1 MIHFRTLRLQGF
13 KSFVDKTELAIEP
26 GLTGIVG
33 PNGCGK
39 SNLVEALRWVMGE
52 NSARRIR
59 GGDMD
64 DVIFAGTSGRPL
76 RNFAEVSLVLDNSDR
91 TGPAS
96 HNGDD
101 EIEVLRRIERDQGSA
116 YKINGRPV
124 RARDVQLLFADTVT
138 GANSPALVSQGRVTA
153 VINAKPSERRLILE
167 ESAGI
172 SGLYARRHE
181 AEIRLRAAETNL
193 TRLQDVL
200 AGFETRLNDLR
211 KQARQAT
218 RYKNLSARIRQAE
231 ITLAWLEWKISK
243 DRLDTARAA
252 HGKID
257 SAVAERMAAV
267 TRLTREQTDRATEI
281 PALRQAEV
289 EAAAALQAK
298 KIAIQRLE
306 DEEKHIESLL
316 SESRTSLSQT
326 SADRT
331 RETESLDENAR
342 TLERLEIEEK
352 TLLQE
357 SAGEDDALE
366 IKRLA
371 RDTLEEKAKTLES
384 ELSALTAQLADSR
397 AQKEALERQIERDSR
412 QKDQAL
418 SRHSQAQDSLTKAEA
433 ALSALEGEAPPET
446 EITALEN
453 KVVTLRSEIDS
464 ATATLD
470 GARKKLEDS
479 RSTRESTEQ
488 ERSRLEAE
496 ARTLRTVL
504 SLDEQGTFRPIM
516 EDVAAAPGFEAA
528 LSRALGDTLLASTD
542 PQAPTVWSEKE
553 NSATAPALPTLPQGA
568 QPLSEKVK
576 APKALAAALGAIGIV
591 TDFAAGEALAEH
603 LAPGSALVSPDGHFW
618 RWDGLRIKAAAADR
632 HAAHLRQKNRLAEID
647 AALPGIAE
655 QSEQKAQ
662 ALNVARSEIS
672 RIEDE
677 IRTLRRTLSE
687 TESALSTRRAALSQS
702 FERRTKLRNEIARTG
717 ESRDLATAEIER
729 LDRGIEELRAS
740 LAGIVAATP
749 DSGQKDMEALR
760 ETLLQTRESLRE
772 ALRAFESARQSRE
785 TRRARLQ
792 ALGDERLTINNRSI
806 RSREHLKTL
815 ERRNAELEE
824 KIAGMST
831 RPDAIRTERQGLLST
846 IGQVESART
855 AAADSLAAAEKLL
868 NETNRALKSAESELA
883 TLREDRARE
892 QATVAAM
899 QERIE
904 ELSRAAEEKFSMPAH
919 ALADHLSAPIEQ
931 ESPETVDSSR
941 AQLEKLI
948 RERDSLGPVN
958 LRADVEAEAV
968 EKESGTLIAERDD
981 LLAAISELR
990 GGIGKLNREARERL
1004 SAAFNTVNE
1013 HFRTLFTRLFGGG
1026 SAHLALIDSDDPLE
1040 AGLEIFAQPPG
1051 KALQSLSLLSGGE
1064 QTLTS
1069 IALIFAMF
1077 LTNPAPICVLDEI
1090 DAPLD
1095 DANVDRVC
1103 HLLETITGE
1112 TKTRFL
1118 VITHHRLTMARMD
1131 RLYGVTMAERGV
1143 SQLVSVD
1150 LQQSFAFVE
1159 AAE

>member
-13 KSFVDKTELAIEP
+13 KSFVEKTEIGIEP

-64 DVIFAGTSGRPL
+64 DVIFAGTSGRPS
-76 RNFAEVSLVLDNSDR
+76 RNFAEVSLVLDNSAR
-91 TGPAS
+91 TGPAA

-101 EIEVLRRIERDQGSA
+101 EIEILRRIERDQGSL
-116 YKINGRPV
+116 YKINGRTV

-153 VINAKPSERRLILE
+153 VINAKPAERRLILE

-218 RYKNLSARIRQAE
+218 KYKNLSARIKQAE
-231 ITLAWLEWKISK
+231 IALAWLEWKISH
-243 DRLDTARAA
+243 DRLQAARAEHA
-252 HGKID
+252 KIE
-257 SAVAERMAAV
+257 SAVAERLGAV
-267 TRLTREQTDRATEI
+267 TRLTREQTDRAAEI
-281 PALRQAEV
+281 PALRQAEA

-298 KIAIQRLE
+298 KITLQRLE

-316 SESRTSLSQT
+316 SESRTSLSRT
-326 SADRT
+326 SADRA

-342 TLERLEIEEK
+342 ALERLAAEEK
-352 TLLQE
+352 TLLADTQ
-357 SAGEDDALE
+357 GEDDALE
-366 IKRLA
+366 EKRAA
-371 RDTLEEKAKTLES
+371 RDALEEKAKALEA

-397 AQKEALERQIERDSR
+397 ARKEAIGRQIERDAR
-412 QKDQAL
+412 LRDQAIA
-418 SRHSQAQDSLTKAEA
+418 RRTQAQDSLNRTESALTALDGEASPESEIAVLEEKAAALRGRIDACTAALDAARRKTEDCRPAREA
-433 ALSALEGEAPPET
+433 A
-446 EITALEN
+446 
-453 KVVTLRSEIDS
+453 
-464 ATATLD
+464 
-470 GARKKLEDS
+470 
-479 RSTRESTEQ
+479 EQ
-488 ERSRLEAE
+488 EKSRLEAE
-496 ARTLRTVL
+496 SRTLRNVL
-504 SLDEQGTFRPIM
+504 SLDEQGTFRPVM
-516 EDVAAAPGFEAA
+516 EDMAADPGFEAA
-528 LSRALGDTLLASTD
+528 LSRALGDTLTASTD
-542 PQAPTVWSEKE
+542 PQAPAVWSE
-553 NSATAPALPTLPQGA
+553 NAGTATPPALPQGA
-568 QPLSEKVK
+568 QPLSERVK
-576 APKALAAALGAIGIV
+576 APPALSAALGAIGIV
-591 TDFAAGEALAEH
+591 EDFEAGEKLAAQ
-603 LAPGSALVSPDGHFW
+603 LAPGAALVSHDGHFW

-647 AALPGIAE
+647 RALPDIAE
-655 QSEQKAQ
+655 KVVKA
-662 ALNVARSEIS
+662 AGDLESARAETSK
-672 RIEDE
+672 IEEE
-677 IRTLRRTLSE
+677 IRALRKDLSE
-687 TESALSTRRAALSQS
+687 TENALSTRRTALSQS
-702 FERRTKLRNEIARTG
+702 FERRTKLRSEIARG
-717 ESRDLATAEIER
+717 QESLSLAGAEIER
-729 LDRGIEELRAS
+729 LDRGLEEQRAALSEIE
-740 LAGIVAATP
+740 AAAPEERQRET
-749 DSGQKDMEALR
+749 DALR
-760 ETLLQTRESLRE
+760 ETLLETRDALRD
-772 ALRAFESARQSRE
+772 ALRAFEAARQARE

-815 ERRNAELEE
+815 EGRGAELEE
-824 KIAGMST
+824 KIAGMSA
-831 RPDAIRTERQGLLST
+831 RPGEIRAGREELLGT
-846 IGQVESART
+846 MGQAETARA
-855 AAADSLAAAEKLL
+855 AAADALAVAEKTLA
-868 NETNRALKSAESELA
+868 ETNRALKTAEGELA

-899 QERIE
+899 QERIAE
-904 ELSRAAEEKFSMPAH
+904 ISRAAEEKFSMPPH
-919 ALADHLSAPIEQ
+919 ALAEHLAAPLEDESAQ
-931 ESPETVDSSR
+931 TLDSCR
-941 AQLEKLI
+941 TQLEKLV
-948 RERDSLGPVN
+948 RERDNLGPVN

-968 EKESGTLIAERDD
+968 EKESGTLISERDD

-1004 SAAFNTVNE
+1004 AAAFDTVNG
-1013 HFRTLFTRLFGGG
+1013 HFRTLFARLFGGG

-1103 HLLETITGE
+1103 GLLEDITRE
-1112 TKTRFL
+1112 TATRFL

-1159 AAE
+1159 AA

>member
-13 KSFVDKTELAIEP
+13 KSFVEKTELGIEP

-64 DVIFAGTSGRPL
+64 DVIFAGTSGRPS
-76 RNFAEVSLVLDNSDR
+76 RNFAEVSLVLDNSAR
-91 TGPAS
+91 TGPAA

-101 EIEVLRRIERDQGSA
+101 EIEILRRIERDQGSL
-116 YKINGRPV
+116 YKINGRTV

-153 VINAKPSERRLILE
+153 VINAKPAERRLILE

-218 RYKNLSARIRQAE
+218 KYKNLSARIKQAE
-231 ITLAWLEWKISK
+231 IALAWLEWKISH
-243 DRLDTARAA
+243 DRLEAARGEHA
-252 HGKID
+252 KIE
-257 SAVAERMAAV
+257 SAVAERLGTV
-267 TRLTREQTDRATEI
+267 TRLTREQTDRAAEI
-281 PALRQAEV
+281 PALRQAEA
-289 EAAAALQAK
+289 EAAAALQTR
-298 KIAIQRLE
+298 KIALQRLE

-316 SESRTSLSQT
+316 AESRTSLSQT
-326 SADRT
+326 TESRT

-342 TLERLEIEEK
+342 ALERLAGEEK
-352 TLLQE
+352 KLLAE
-357 SAGEDDALE
+357 SAGEDEALE
-366 IKRLA
+366 EKRAA
-371 RDTLEEKAKTLES
+371 RDALEEKAKTLES
-384 ELSALTAQLADSR
+384 ELSALTAQLADLR
-397 AQKEALERQIERDSR
+397 ARKEALERQIERDTR
-412 QKDQAL
+412 QKDQAA
-418 SRHSQAQDSLTKAEA
+418 SRLAQAQEALNKAESALTALDGEASPESDIA
-433 ALSALEGEAPPET
+433 ALEEKTAALRAQIESGAAALDAARRKTEDCRPAREA
-446 EITALEN
+446 A
-453 KVVTLRSEIDS
+453 
-464 ATATLD
+464 
-470 GARKKLEDS
+470 
-479 RSTRESTEQ
+479 EQ
-488 ERSRLEAE
+488 EKSRLEAE
-496 ARTLRTVL
+496 ARTLRNVIA
-504 SLDEQGTFRPIM
+504 LDEQGAFRPVM
-516 EDVAAAPGFEAA
+516 EDMAADPGFEAA

-542 PQAPTVWSEKE
+542 PQAPAVWSENAK
-553 NSATAPALPTLPQGA
+553 TAAPPALPQGA
-568 QPLSEKVK
+568 QALSDKVK
-576 APKALAAALGAIGIV
+576 APPALSAALGAIGIV
-591 TDFAAGEALAEH
+591 ADFESGEKLADH
-603 LAPGSALVSPDGHFW
+603 LAPGAALVSHDGHFW
-618 RWDGLRIKAAAADR
+618 RWDGLRIKAAAGDR

-647 AALPGIAE
+647 RALPEIAE
-655 QSEQKAQ
+655 KAVKAAE
-662 ALNVARSEIS
+662 ALEFARAETA
-672 RIEDE
+672 RLEEE
-677 IRTLRRTLSE
+677 IRALRRTLSE
-687 TESALSTRRAALSQS
+687 TESALSARRAALSQS
-702 FERRTKLRNEIARTG
+702 FERRTKLRSEIARTE
-717 ESRDLATAEIER
+717 ESRALAGAEIER
-729 LDRGIEELRAS
+729 LDRGIGEHRAALTEIDSGAPEDRRKEEETLRAT
-740 LAGIVAATP
+740 LLETR
-749 DSGQKDMEALR
+749 DALR
-760 ETLLQTRESLRE
+760 D
-772 ALRAFESARQSRE
+772 ALRAFEAARQARE

-792 ALGDERLTINNRSI
+792 ALGDERLTVNNRSI

-815 ERRNAELEE
+815 ELRGAELEE
-824 KIAGMST
+824 KIAGMDT
-831 RPDAIRTERQGLLST
+831 RPGELRARREELLGT
-846 IGQVESART
+846 MGQAETART
-855 AAADSLAAAEKLL
+855 AAADALAVAEKSL
-868 NETNRALKSAESELA
+868 NETNRALKTAENELA
-883 TLREDRARE
+883 ELRENRARE

-899 QERIE
+899 QERIAE
-904 ELSRAAEEKFSMPAH
+904 ISRAAEEKFSMPPH
-919 ALADHLSAPIEQ
+919 ALAAHLAAPIED
-931 ESPETVDSSR
+931 ESAGAIDSCR
-941 AQLEKLI
+941 VQLEKLV
-948 RERDSLGPVN
+948 RERDHLGPVN

-968 EKESGTLIAERDD
+968 EKEAGTLIAERDD
-981 LLAAISELR
+981 LLGAIAELR
-990 GGIGKLNREARERL
+990 GGINKLNREARERL
-1004 SAAFNTVNE
+1004 AAAFDTVNN
-1013 HFRTLFTRLFGGG
+1013 HFRTLFVRLFGGG

-1103 HLLETITGE
+1103 GLLEDITRE
-1112 TKTRFL
+1112 TATRFL

-1159 AAE
+1159 AA